1 MAHRSSRSLCQLGR
15 RPAFRGISGR
25 LPSGI
30 ASAALW
36 GLLGGALLVTGCPSD
51 DKQQATG
58 PKADTACPK
67 ELGTKCKVLKDE
79 WDPAKLV
86 VEYHVLVPAETKH
99 DEAQKYLEALYRHL
113 MTRRDAAPTQLSA
126 FLYTN
131 EAQFTTPPLSPVGTV
146 IQKPSDKAPA
156 FENKIALE
164 LWQQVEEAIHIKDR
178 ADRKLKRKLEYVAE
192 GDKGKVLITLPF
204 TESNADEW
212 AKELSFAQVMA
223 HFTEFSLQLFNNI
236 PELNQFVYVAR
247 WNDKEVAHVEISKAD
262 FQRLRIRDVEE
273 RIGQQAG
280 RTFVELAEGKG
291 SEASVEKAHQR
302 RRAAEYKKILDQIKG
317 QAVIASELL
326 NK

>member
-1 MAHRSSRSLCQLGR
+1 MAHRSSRSLCQLGP

-25 LPSGI
+25 LTSGL

-58 PKADTACPK
+58 PKADTTCPK

-126 FLYTN
+126 YLYTN

-146 IQKPSDKAPA
+146 LQKPSDKAPT

>member
-1 MAHRSSRSLCQLGR
+1 MAQRSSRSLPR
-15 RPAFRGISGR
+15 RGLVS
-25 LPSGI
+25 
-30 ASAALW
+30 ASWAARWAAPGALW
-36 GLLGGALLVTGCPSD
+36 VLLGGALFVTGCPD
-51 DKQQATG
+51 DKPQATG

-79 WDPAKLV
+79 WDPAKLA

-113 MTRRDAAPTQLSA
+113 MTRRDATPTQLSGY
-126 FLYTN
+126 LYTN

-146 IQKPSDKAPA
+146 VQKPSDKAPS

-164 LWQQVEEAIHIKDR
+164 LWQQVEEAIHLKER
-178 ADRKLKRKLEYVAE
+178 GDRKLKRKLEYVAE

-204 TESNADEW
+204 TESAAEEW

-247 WNDKEVAHVEISKAD
+247 WNDKDVAHIEISKAD
-262 FQRLRIRDVEE
+262 FQRLRIRDIEE
-273 RIGQQAG
+273 RIGQQSG

-291 SEASVEKAHQR
+291 SEASIEKAHQR

>member
-1 MAHRSSRSLCQLGR
+1 MVS
-15 RPAFRGISGR
+15 
-25 LPSGI
+25 
-30 ASAALW
+30 ASWAARWAAPGALW
-36 GLLGGALLVTGCPSD
+36 VLLGGALFVTGCPD
-51 DKQQATG
+51 DKPQATG

-79 WDPAKLV
+79 WDPAKLT

-113 MTRRDAAPTQLSA
+113 MTRRDATPTQLSGY
-126 FLYTN
+126 LYTN

-146 IQKPSDKAPA
+146 VQKPSDKAPS

-164 LWQQVEEAIHIKDR
+164 LWQQVEEAIHLKER
-178 ADRKLKRKLEYVAE
+178 GDRKLKRKLEYVAE

-204 TESNADEW
+204 TESAAEEW

-247 WNDKEVAHVEISKAD
+247 WNDKDVAHIEISKAD
-262 FQRLRIRDVEE
+262 FQRLRIRDIEE
-273 RIGQQAG
+273 RIGQQSG

-291 SEASVEKAHQR
+291 SEASIEKAHQR